1 MSDGYRDDEEEDD
14 FMSEEEEDE
23 GYNGNGRTHVHRH
36 HDEDE
41 EDEDDDDEDD
51 YDHENDG
58 DYEEEEEDEQKS
70 QLFNGKIEVLQQEVS
85 NLRLALQNE
94 KTSHET
100 TKASLKDAES
110 QVLSAVTALEER
122 KSSSSSFVDG
132 NTLQKELQSF
142 LIAHAIEVEGINF
155 DTDFHLEQ
163 YRQILHA
170 ISSKIVDGSKRK
182 SIALG
187 LKTTTVMNDSEL
199 SQRVSHLEE
208 ELKMALGASEDIR
221 ALKCKLV
228 SMVERTRIEKE
239 MKLKADSDAMLLR
252 KTIKMLSDHIEKLMN
267 HLKHEA
273 SAKIRILEKQR
284 VVERKSHELEES
296 IVTLSKKN
304 SAKDRLILE
313 LREGSKILE
322 DQLRLM
328 DEKFLEL
335 RSKLDFARESEE
347 KKNKRAAKEAAELRA
362 KIALLHLGNKLQ
374 STVCLPNIYEG
385 GSGGGISA
393 LNGFT
398 NEDTFEGEG
407 SRRGNDSALKTRK
420 KNKKKKE
427 EVVSIDAVIDK
438 LRKQREGKSE
448 WTEERAR
455 DLLAGSHSKGRKV

>member
-23 GYNGNGRTHVHRH
+23 GYNGNGRTHVHHH

-100 TKASLKDAES
+100 TKASLKEAES
-110 QVLSAVTALEER
+110 EVLSTVTALEER
-122 KSSSSSFVDG
+122 KSSSFVDG
-132 NTLQKELQSF
+132 NSLQKELQSF
-142 LIAHAIEVEGINF
+142 LIAHAIEVEDINF

-163 YRQILHA
+163 YRQILYA

-221 ALKCKLV
+221 ALKSKLV
-228 SMVERTRIEKE
+228 SMVERT
-239 MKLKADSDAMLLR
+239 
-252 KTIKMLSDHIEKLMN
+252 
-267 HLKHEA
+267 
-273 SAKIRILEKQR
+273 
-284 VVERKSHELEES
+284 
-296 IVTLSKKN
+296 
-304 SAKDRLILE
+304 
-313 LREGSKILE
+313 
-322 DQLRLM
+322 
-328 DEKFLEL
+328 
-335 RSKLDFARESEE
+335 
-347 KKNKRAAKEAAELRA
+347 
-362 KIALLHLGNKLQ
+362 
-374 STVCLPNIYEG
+374 
-385 GSGGGISA
+385 
-393 LNGFT
+393 
-398 NEDTFEGEG
+398 
-407 SRRGNDSALKTRK
+407 
-420 KNKKKKE
+420 
-427 EVVSIDAVIDK
+427 
-438 LRKQREGKSE
+438 
-448 WTEERAR
+448 
-455 DLLAGSHSKGRKV
+455 